1 MNSQVLS
8 SHSSSRPSL
17 ELGSWDWLQQ
27 PLCCVDHRGRLVA
40 GNNMFAMWIGS
51 PECFLLQTAF
61 LERLKTMIIE
71 GRSDGRRYADW
82 YAPTL
87 CDTGLGSEAVV
98 LRIGAGQALLAF
110 FLNKPERIG
119 QSLFQRSSQGCPLM
133 QGTLDLR
140 TGLLLEG
147 NEDFERVTG
156 LPSETVFYTPIGSWP
171 VWSQPEQWRTL
182 VEDLKEGHPVHNR
195 YVALNQVQG
204 RSVTALVSMRP
215 LPERDDLAA
224 LVIADITAKQG
235 LVRAFIDA
243 EARFHDLLTYA
254 PEPTVLLDCA
264 SGFFVVANPAALEF
278 FGYSLEKMLSL
289 RPLDLSPEFQ
299 PDGRRSDRGVA
310 ERVGAALSGKTIDF
324 PWVHLDAQ
332 GEPLPCHIRLVAL
345 SGNLV
350 RASITDLRQAQRN
363 AYELDKLSRALD
375 QTDDMVMITDKNG
388 CIEYVNAAFELHTG
402 YGLDEVV
409 GKNPALLASG
419 EHDPAFFEEMWQTI
433 LGGGVFKGVFS
444 NRRKDGSLFAEEK
457 TITPITDS
465 RQRIT
470 HFVSTGRDITEKLQI
485 DERLNHLVNHDM
497 LTDLPNMVS
506 FRERLQDA
514 LHRAGR
520 RNHQIGLIIMDL
532 DRFKVVNDTLGHHVG
547 DDLLRLVADRLRDA
561 FRISD
566 TLARLGGDE
575 FAVLVEPVTEQGDL
589 LPVLQKLQD
598 LFSEPFLVQERPI
611 YTTVSM
617 GVCMFPNDG
626 EDVHGLIKNADTAM
640 FRAKKLGGNCFEIYR
655 FDMNARAQERLVME
669 TELRGALQRGE
680 FHLHYQPQWDLA
692 QRCMVGVEA
701 LIRWRHPVHGN
712 VSPGEFVP
720 LLEEMGLIGVVG
732 EWILNEACRQLK
744 QWSDQGMTS
753 LRMAVN
759 LSPKQFGSRQ
769 FAENVGAVLE
779 ASGLTADRLEL
790 EITEGTLMAQGDQS
804 VNRLWALKR
813 LGVRLAIDDFGTGYS
828 SLAYLK
834 RFPIDVLKI
843 DRSFL
848 NEVTCRREDAAIVS
862 AILAMASSLDLE
874 VVAEGIEEPD
884 QLAFLRDAGCEMV
897 QGFLLARP
905 GAPELVEK
913 IWRRGGG
920 WILPEST
927 QAG

>member
-1 MNSQVLS
+1 MNAQVISSITS
-8 SHSSSRPSL
+8 SHTTL

-27 PLCCVDHRGRLVA
+27 PLCCVDHHGRLVA

-51 PECFLLQTAF
+51 PDCFSLKTIF
-61 LERLKTMIIE
+61 LERLKGMIFE

-140 TGLLLEG
+140 TGLLVEG

-156 LPSETVFYTPIGSWP
+156 LPAETVFFTPISTWP
-171 VWSQPEQWRTL
+171 VWNQPEIWGTL
-182 VEDLKEGHPVHNR
+182 VEDLNKGQSVHNH
-195 YVALNQVQG
+195 YVALNQVKG
-204 RSVTALVSMRP
+204 RSVTALVSMRL
-215 LPERDDLAA
+215 LPTCDYQAA

-243 EARFHDLLTYA
+243 EARFQDLLTYA
-254 PEPTVLLDCA
+254 PEPTLLLDCE

-278 FGYSLEKMLSL
+278 FGYPLEKMLSL
-289 RPLDLSPEFQ
+289 RPSDLSPEFQ
-299 PDGRRSDRGVA
+299 PDGRRSEHGVI

-324 PWVHLDAQ
+324 PWIHMDAK

-350 RASITDLRQAQRN
+350 RASITDLRQVQRN
-363 AYELDKLSRALD
+363 AYEMDKLSRALD

-402 YGLDEVV
+402 YSLDEAV
-409 GKNPALLASG
+409 GKNPAFLASG
-419 EHDPAFFEEMWQTI
+419 EHNPAFFKEMWQTI
-433 LGGGVFKGVFS
+433 LSGGVFKGVFS

-465 RQRIT
+465 GQKIT
-470 HFVSTGRDITEKLQI
+470 HFVATGRDITEKLQI

-506 FRERLQDA
+506 FRERLQDG
-514 LHRAGR
+514 LHRAAR
-520 RNHQIGLIIMDL
+520 HNHQIGLILMDL

-547 DDLLRLVADRLRDA
+547 DDFLRLVADRLRDA
-561 FRISD
+561 FRVSD

-575 FAVLVEPVTEQGDL
+575 FALLVEPVTAQSDL

-598 LFSEPFLVQERPI
+598 LFSEPFMVQDRPI

-617 GVCMFPNDG
+617 GVCMYPNDG

-640 FRAKKLGGNCFEIYR
+640 FRAKKSGGNCFEIYR
-655 FDMNARAQERLVME
+655 FDMNARAQERLMME

-680 FHLHYQPQWDLA
+680 FFLHYQPQWDLA
-692 QRCMVGVEA
+692 QRCMVGAEA

-732 EWILNEACRQLK
+732 EWILDEACRQLK
-744 QWSDQGMTS
+744 QWTDQGMST
-753 LRMAVN
+753 LRIAVN
-759 LSPKQFGSRQ
+759 LSPKQFGSSRL
-769 FAENVGAVLE
+769 AEEVGAVLE
-779 ASGLTADRLEL
+779 THGLAAERLEL

-848 NEVTCRREDAAIVS
+848 SEVTGRREDAAIVS
-862 AILAMASSLDLE
+862 AILAMAASLALA
-874 VVAEGIEEPD
+874 VVAEGIEEVD
-884 QLAFLRDAGCEMV
+884 QLAYLGDAGCEMV

-905 GAPELVEK
+905 GGPELVEK

-927 QAG
+927 EAG

>member
-1 MNSQVLS
+1 MNSQALS
-8 SHSSSRPSL
+8 SKTTSHPSL
-17 ELGSWDWLQQ
+17 ELGAWDWLQQ
-27 PLCCVDHRGRLVA
+27 PLCCVDHGGRLVA
-40 GNNMFAMWIGS
+40 GNNMFSMWLGS
-51 PECFLLQTAF
+51 TECFALKTAF
-61 LERLKTMIIE
+61 HERLKAMIRA
-71 GRSDGRRYADW
+71 GCSDGRRYADW

-98 LRIGAGQALLAF
+98 LRIGAGQALVAF
-110 FLNKPERIG
+110 FLSKPERIG

-147 NEDFERVTG
+147 NEDFVRVTG
-156 LPSETVFYTPIGSWP
+156 LPAETVFYTPIGTWP
-171 VWSQPEQWRTL
+171 VWNQPELWRDL
-182 VEDLKEGHPVHNR
+182 VDDVKNGRIVHNR
-195 YVALNQVQG
+195 YMALDQVKG
-204 RSVTALVSMRP
+204 RAVTALVSMRP
-215 LPERDDLAA
+215 ILNCAHQVA

-243 EARFHDLLTYA
+243 EARFQDLLTYA
-254 PEPTVLLDCA
+254 PEPTLLLDCA

-278 FGYSLEKMLSL
+278 FGYPLEKMLAM
-289 RPLDLSPEFQ
+289 RILDLSPEFQ
-299 PDGRRSDRGVA
+299 PDGRRSDRRVA
-310 ERVGAALSGKTIDF
+310 ELLGAASSGKTIDF

-345 SGNLV
+345 SGDLV

-363 AYELDKLSRALD
+363 AYEMDKLSRALD

-402 YGLDEVV
+402 YRLDEVV
-409 GKNPALLASG
+409 GNNPALLASG
-419 EHDPAFFEEMWQTI
+419 EHDSAFFAEMWQTI

-465 RQRIT
+465 RNKIT
-470 HFVSTGRDITEKLQI
+470 HFVATGRDITEKLQI
-485 DERLNHLVNHDM
+485 DERLNHLVNHDL

-520 RNHQIGLIIMDL
+520 HNQLLGLVIMDL
-532 DRFKVVNDTLGHHVG
+532 DRFKVINDTLGHHVG

-575 FAVLVEPVTEQGDL
+575 FALLVEPITHQGDL
-589 LPVLQKLQD
+589 LPILQKLQD
-598 LFSEPFLVQERPI
+598 LFAEPFLVGERPI

-640 FRAKKLGGNCFEIYR
+640 FRAKKSGGNCFEIYR
-655 FDMNARAQERLVME
+655 FDMNARAQERLTME

-680 FHLHYQPQWDLA
+680 FYLHYQPQWDLA

-701 LIRWRHPVHGN
+701 LIRWRHPIHGN

-732 EWILNEACRQLK
+732 EWILDEACRQLK
-744 QWSDQGMTS
+744 TWSDQGMTS

-759 LSPKQFGSRQ
+759 LSPKQFGSRH
-769 FAENVGAVLE
+769 FAENVGAVLA
-779 ASGLTADRLEL
+779 ASGLAAERLEL
-790 EITEGTLMAQGDQS
+790 ELTEGTLMAQGDQS

-848 NEVTCRREDAAIVS
+848 NEVTSRREDAAIVS
-862 AILAMASSLDLE
+862 AILAMAASLDLA

-884 QLAFLRDAGCEMV
+884 QLAFLSDAGCEMV
-897 QGFLLARP
+897 QGFLLAKP
-905 GAPELVEK
+905 GGPDLVEK

-920 WILPEST
+920 WVLPEST